1 MGNLICWESYM
12 PLARAALYEKGVA
25 LYISPNTND
34 NPEWQSTV
42 QHIAL
47 EGRCYFI
54 NCNMYIT
61 RDMYPE
67 NLCCRDEID
76 GLPDTVCR
84 GGSCIVDPY
93 GHYVTEPVWDKEAVI
108 YADLEM
114 DRVSASRMEFDVCG
128 HYSRPDV
135 LRLQIDDR

>member
-1 MGNLICWESYM
+1 MGDADRGYFPVEDTPGGDGKPDLLGKLYA
-12 PLARAALYEKGVA
+12 PGQAALYEKGVA

-54 NCNMYIT
+54 SCDMYIT

-67 NLCCRDEID
+67 SLCCRDEID

-84 GGSCIVDPY
+84 GGSCIVDHT
-93 GHYVTEPVWDKEAVI
+93 GTT
-108 YADLEM
+108 
-114 DRVSASRMEFDVCG
+114 
-128 HYSRPDV
+128 
-135 LRLQIDDR
+135 